1 MVRISEKVPGKE
13 DSVVA
18 IKMVFGTRD
27 QSKPIRDLL
36 RRHGVFSRKESS
48 ANLGLCGLTSA
59 PSPRR
64 SPNAADSRLSFR
76 DTNA

>member
-59 PSPRR
+59 PLATPVTQCSGFT
-64 SPNAADSRLSFR
+64 SLVS
-76 DTNA
+76 